1 MTLELFSHPFSSY
14 CQKALIAFYEN
25 DIPFTY
31 RMLEDE
37 GVGAELAR
45 IWPLGRFPVL
55 RAGERVVP
63 EATMIVEYLD
73 VHHPGPTRFIP
84 EDRDAAI
91 PVRTMDRF
99 FDNYIAS
106 PQQRIVFNALREE
119 TVRDAH
125 GVTEA
130 QAMLDKAY
138 RWLDDYMAG
147 REWAAG
153 DFSLADCAAAP
164 QLFYADWTYAI
175 PQEFTN
181 VHAYRQRLIERPSFA
196 RAIDEGRPYR
206 PYFPLGAPDRD

>member
-1 MTLELFSHPFSSY
+1 MALELFSHPFSSY
-14 CQKALIAFYEN
+14 CQKALIALFEN

-37 GVGAELAR
+37 GVGGELAR

-55 RAGERVVP
+55 REGDRVVP

-73 VHHPGPTRFIP
+73 VHYPGPTRFIP

-91 PVRTMDRF
+91 SVRMMDRF
-99 FDNYIAS
+99 FDNYIAT
-106 PQQRIVFNALREE
+106 PQQKIVFNSLRDEA
-119 TVRDAH
+119 TRDAH

-138 RWLDDYMAG
+138 RWLDGYMDG

-153 DFSLADCAAAP
+153 DFGLADCAAAP

-175 PQEFTN
+175 PEEFAN

-206 PYFPLGAPDRD
+206 SYFPLGAPDRD

>member
-1 MTLELFSHPFSSY
+1 MTIELFSHPFSSY

-25 DIPFTY
+25 DISFTY

-37 GVGAELAR
+37 GVGAELAS

-55 RAGERVVP
+55 REGARVVP

-73 VHHPGPTRFIP
+73 VHHPGPVRLIP

-91 PVRTMDRF
+91 AVRTMDRF
-99 FDNYIAS
+99 FDNYIAA
-106 PQQRIVFNALREE
+106 PQQKIIYNAI
-119 TVRDAH
+119 RDEGARDPLS
-125 GVTEA
+125 VTEA
-130 QAMLDKAY
+130 HAMFDKAY
-138 RWLDDYMAG
+138 RWLDGHMAG

-164 QLFYADWTYAI
+164 QLFYADWTYPI
-175 PQEFTN
+175 PQEFAN

-196 RAIDEGRPYR
+196 RAVDEARPYR
-206 PYFPLGAPDRD
+206 SYFPLGAPDRD